1 MRLHDTPV
9 RFAAIAVIAI
19 GLGAPLGASEAAPR
33 NGSRVLYAAEVERA
47 GDASGFV
54 DLSEDSGSGAGF
66 YPLPKPYRAG
76 AQRSRAAAAADGE
89 EALGVALASEAVGD
103 EFDEGYVF
111 GNSHSVFNPVD
122 GVGTPFFGG
131 YYPH

>member
-1 MRLHDTPV
+1 MRVQKTLS
-9 RFAAIAVIAI
+9 RFAVVAAFA
-19 GLGAPLGASEAAPR
+19 LAFSAPGEAAQVT
-33 NGSRVLYAAEVERA
+33 GA
-47 GDASGFV
+47 GESSGFV

-66 YPLPKPYRAG
+66 YPLPKQYRAG
-76 AQRSRAAAAADGE
+76 ARRARAGAAIDSE
-89 EALGVALASEAVGD
+89 EAIGAAIASTAVED

-131 YYPH
+131 YYGR